1 MTCRPYLIGDIIAVT
16 WGRGAISCK
25 VIGKGVAET
34 KNGKR
39 IYFRETDVIWVL
51 GKTGIWPKFVK
62 FRGEETQDVVD
73 TNTGAEGQP
82 ETEGICQTED
92 EN

>member
-1 MTCRPYLIGDIIAVT
+1 MTCRPYLVGDIIAVT

-39 IYFRETDVIWVL
+39 IYFREKDVIWVL

-62 FRGEETQDVVD
+62 FRGEETQDVD
-73 TNTGAEGQP
+73 TNTGAEGQSD
-82 ETEGICQTED
+82 TEGICQTED
-92 EN
+92 ED

>member
-1 MTCRPYLIGDIIAVT
+1 VSKVACRPYLIGDIIAVT

-34 KNGKR
+34 KNGKK
-39 IYFRETDVIWVL
+39 IYFKETDVIWVL

-82 ETEGICQTED
+82 ET
-92 EN
+92 